1 MTGQLDGAVLPVAGI
16 TSPVS
21 EVAGCW
27 SPALSPDGRH
37 AAYVSDRG
45 GTPQVWVQPIGSD
58 LAFVIDTGGE
68 PVAAVHWST
77 DGDWLACQVSPGG
90 APRHEVWLVRPDG
103 SASHQVAGFG
113 ADTADA
119 IRWLP
124 GRPLLAVTENL
135 SRALLVDAGT
145 GQRHVVAEG
154 ELIALLDVSPDHGR
168 ALLRRGPR
176 GARRLVVR
184 DLHSGLER
192 YVTQGQQ
199 GCFGPDGHSVYAVSD
214 AGEFPVLIRWPSYG
228 GEVAAGTG
236 PGNVAD
242 AAGVVADAAGVVT
255 DAAGVVA
262 DARPGQVADG
272 VEVVADAGRGEVESF
287 ALTVDGRTVAV
298 LWNVRGGESE
308 LALLDLAHDGR
319 RVVDP
324 LPGSVV
330 GGLAWSADGR
340 TLAFTAEGPGQPHGV
355 WTCPVEGQPLP
366 VAVEPGAL
374 ELFGIGDGDS
384 VTRPGGSSGRD
395 RLRAAEADAPH
406 PAGAGASPAQRG
418 TARPVLHT
426 LRSHDGLEITG
437 WLLRPAGDG
446 PHPAVLWLH
455 GGPEAQER
463 PGHNPLFQSLVNRGV
478 AVFAPNVRGSSG
490 FGRSF
495 VAADNGP
502 LRYAAIADVAACV
515 NYLVTAG
522 IADPARVGCAGRSYG
537 GYLTLA
543 ALTRYP
549 ELFAVGVDVCGMS
562 NFATFYAHTEPW
574 IAAAAVTKYGD
585 PVADAELLRDL
596 SPITRIDRLR
606 APLLVVHGANDS
618 NVPVIESEQV
628 VAALAE
634 RGVPHHYLLFPG
646 EGHELLH
653 RAARAEYLRVTTDWL
668 AKHLQAHVLTS

>member
-1 MTGQLDGAVLPVAGI
+1 MTDQLDGVVLPTI
-16 TSPVS
+16 PPIS

-37 AAYVSDRG
+37 AAYVSDVG
-45 GTPQVWVQPIGSD
+45 GTPEVWVRPVGSD
-58 LAFVIDTGGE
+58 VAFRVDTGGE
-68 PVAAVHWST
+68 PVAAVLWSA
-77 DGDWLACQVSPGG
+77 DGNWLACQISPGG

-103 SASHQVAGFG
+103 SALHQVAGFG
-113 ADTADA
+113 ADTADNL
-119 IRWLP
+119 RWLP
-124 GRPLLAVTENL
+124 DRPLLAVTENL
-135 SRALLVDAGT
+135 SRALLVDPT

-154 ELIALLDVSPDHGR
+154 ELIALLDVSADHGR

-176 GARRLVVR
+176 GARQLVVR
-184 DLHSGLER
+184 DLTSGLER
-192 YVTQGQQ
+192 YVTAGQQ
-199 GCFGPDGHSVYAVSD
+199 GCFGPDGHTVYAVSE
-214 AGEFPVLIRWPSYG
+214 AGEFPVLIRS
-228 GEVAAGTG
+228 AAG
-236 PGNVAD
+236 
-242 AAGVVADAAGVVT
+242 
-255 DAAGVVA
+255 
-262 DARPGQVADG
+262 G

-287 ALTVDGRTVAV
+287 ALTLDGRTVAV
-298 LWNVRGGESE
+298 LWNVRGGESA
-308 LALLDLAHDGR
+308 LALIDLARDGR
-319 RVVDP
+319 RVHRPTFVEACRVVEP
-324 LPGSVV
+324 LPGSVA

-355 WTCPVEGQPLP
+355 WTCAVDDPRPRP
-366 VAVEPGAL
+366 VAVEPAAPGLA
-374 ELFGIGDGDS
+374 GVGDS
-384 VTRPGGSSGRD
+384 VA
-395 RLRAAEADAPH
+395 LA
-406 PAGAGASPAQRG
+406 AGA
-418 TARPVLHT
+418 ARPVLHGF
-426 LRSHDGLEITG
+426 RSHDGLEITG
-437 WLLRPAGDG
+437 WLLRPPGDG
-446 PHPAVLWLH
+446 PQPVVLWFH

-463 PGHNPLFQSLVNRGV
+463 PGHNPLFQSLVARGI

-515 NYLVTAG
+515 GYLTAAG

-543 ALTRYP
+543 ALTTYP

-574 IAAAAVTKYGD
+574 IAAAATTKYGD

-653 RAARAEYLRVTTDWL
+653 RGTRAEYLRVTTDWL
-668 AKHLQAHVLTS
+668 AGHLLTPALAS